1 MSPLQYQ
8 PLYLAILSVITCM
21 IAWRFYTSPDDE
33 LSEKGQPNNIWIC
46 IPLCLVLV
54 LWLGNRPVS
63 SVFGDTFS
71 YSHMYKNVRIAVIN
85 ASMSGEWLFMWIIVW
100 CRRAGLDVNGFF
112 TVIDAIY
119 IFTALLAVQKFV
131 PKNPLLGMLFL
142 CGSLMFFSYG
152 TNGIRNGAACSIVLL
167 AMAFLLESNYIM
179 AAVLAAVAM
188 SLHRSVA
195 LPLASIVAARWIIR
209 DPRHALYIC
218 ACSIVLLAMAFLL
231 ESNYIMA
238 AVLAAVAMSLHR
250 SVALPLASIVAAR
263 WIIRDPRH
271 ALYIWI
277 GSIGLSLIGG
287 NAFINFFSSLGFDD
301 RMEAYG
307 SKDAENYG
315 FSSTGFRW
323 DFLLY
328 SAMPVYLGYTVL
340 IKHQVRD
347 NWYRI
352 LYSTYCLANAFWV
365 LVIRAAFTNRFA
377 YLSWF
382 MYGIVV
388 AYPLIMM
395 RVWDDQDR
403 RTAIILLAFVGFTVI
418 MNTLYW

>member
-209 DPRHALYIC
+209 DPRHALYI
-218 ACSIVLLAMAFLL
+218 
-231 ESNYIMA
+231 
-238 AVLAAVAMSLHR
+238 
-250 SVALPLASIVAAR
+250 
-263 WIIRDPRH
+263 
-271 ALYIWI
+271 WI

-365 LVIRAAFTNRFA
+365 LVIRAAFTSRFA